1 MKRKYIKPVTT
12 VLMVETQNNY
22 CAATS
27 NQWVVGTKFD
37 DHGQVEVENRFTD
50 CGYLK
55 RTRTSRKASTILGTA
70 TTGSPRGLR
79 PSATTT
85 YYN

>member
-27 NQWVVGTKFD
+27 NNKWVVGTKFYD
-37 DHGQVEVENRFTD
+37 TGQVDVEND
-50 CGYLK
+50 DYDMGKVIKDKDL
-55 RTRTSRKASTILGTA
+55 AEHD
-70 TTGSPRGLR
+70 
-79 PSATTT
+79 
-85 YYN
+85 YNPWNPEKW

>member
-27 NQWVVGTKFD
+27 NDSWIVGKKFYD
-37 DHGQVEVENRFTD
+37 NGQVDLENSVTD
-50 CGYLK
+50 CGYTLTDK
-55 RTRTSRKASTILGTA
+55 DIKEDMYDPWNSD
-70 TTGSPRGLR
+70 
-79 PSATTT
+79 
-85 YYN
+85 NW

>member
-27 NQWVVGTKFD
+27 NRSWIVGTKFHD
-37 DHGQVEVENRFTD
+37 NGQVDVANPTSDMGRVFTD
-50 CGYLK
+50 KDIKEGEYDPWDCQGW
-55 RTRTSRKASTILGTA
+55 
-70 TTGSPRGLR
+70 
-79 PSATTT
+79 
-85 YYN
+85 

>member
-27 NQWVVGTKFD
+27 PNKWIVGNKFYD
-37 DHGQVEVENRFTD
+37 NGEVDVANP
-50 CGYLK
+50 
-55 RTRTSRKASTILGTA
+55 ASDK
-70 TTGSPRGLR
+70 GSVIRDKDV
-79 PSATTT
+79 AEHD
-85 YYN
+85 YNPWNCETW

>member
-27 NQWVVGTKFD
+27 NNKWVVGTKFYD
-37 DHGQVEVENRFTD
+37 IDQVEVDNP
-50 CGYLK
+50 
-55 RTRTSRKASTILGTA
+55 ASDMGKVIKDKDLA
-70 TTGSPRGLR
+70 EHD
-79 PSATTT
+79 
-85 YYN
+85 YNPWNPEKW

>member
-27 NQWVVGTKFD
+27 HNKWIVGNKFYD
-37 DHGQVEVENRFTD
+37 NGEVDVANP
-50 CGYLK
+50 
-55 RTRTSRKASTILGTA
+55 ASDK
-70 TTGSPRGLR
+70 GSVIWDKDV
-79 PSATTT
+79 AEHD
-85 YYN
+85 YNPWNCETW

>member
-27 NQWVVGTKFD
+27 NKWVVGTKFYD
-37 DHGQVEVENRFTD
+37 IDQVEVDNPASDMGKVIKDKDLAEHDYNPWKPENW
-50 CGYLK
+50 
-55 RTRTSRKASTILGTA
+55 
-70 TTGSPRGLR
+70 
-79 PSATTT
+79 
-85 YYN
+85 